1 MALVTDPV
9 TVTGYD
15 DELYAYAPLPERV
28 PLRWPGGATVAF
40 YPVVV
45 VEYFEEEPPPVTVVA
60 GDVYGGLGP
69 GGVMRHPQV
78 TRVGNRD
85 YGHRA
90 GFFRLMESLEELSV
104 RPVIAIDA
112 MSAEA
117 YPAIA
122 AWISA
127 HDVEVIAHGRS
138 VTQAVSARMKQDKE
152 RAYIADSKARVEAA
166 LGVACNGW
174 YGPSGSESGH
184 SLQLL
189 AEAGFAYCLDWPNDE
204 QPYYFGTTPALLS
217 LPPLLDLSDNQAI
230 HARGL
235 YNSRYA
241 SSLVKAAERLAADG
255 AASGRLLSF
264 TLTPFTSG
272 QPARSLYV
280 KQALRA
286 ITALDGVWVTTP
298 SAVAAVLAGSGLP
311 AAGPA

>member
-1 MALVTDPV
+1 MALVTDPI
-9 TVTGYD
+9 TATGYD
-15 DELYAYAPLPERV
+15 DELYPQVPLPERA
-28 PLRWPGGATVAF
+28 PLRWPSGAAVAF

-45 VEYFEEEPPPVTVVA
+45 VEHFEEEPPPVTVVA

-85 YGHRA
+85 YGHRV
-90 GFFRLMESLEELSV
+90 GFFRLMDVLEELSV

-122 AWISA
+122 AWIRD
-127 HDVEVIAHGRS
+127 HDTEVIAHGRS
-138 VTQAVSARMKQDKE
+138 VTQAVSARMKPDKE
-152 RAYIADSKARVEAA
+152 RAYIADSKARIEAA
-166 LGVACNGW
+166 LKVACAGW

-189 AEAGFAYCLDWPNDE
+189 AEAGFTYCLDWPNDE

-217 LPPLLDLSDNQAI
+217 LPPLFDLADNQAI

-235 YNSRYA
+235 CNRRYA

-255 AASGRLLSF
+255 AVSGRLLSF

-298 SAVAAVLAGSGLP
+298 SAVAAAMP
-311 AAGPA
+311 AAGDA

>member
-1 MALVTDPV
+1 MALVTDPI

-15 DELYAYAPLPERV
+15 DELYAYAPLPGRV
-28 PLRWPGGATVAF
+28 PLRWPGGAALAF
-40 YPVVV
+40 YPVVI

-69 GGVMRHPQV
+69 GGAMRHPQV
-78 TRVGNRD
+78 TRVGARD
-85 YGHRA
+85 YGHRV
-90 GFFRLMESLEELSV
+90 GFFRLMTMLEELGI

-122 AWISA
+122 TWIKS
-127 HDVEVIAHGRS
+127 HDAEVIAHGRS
-138 VTQAVSARMKQDKE
+138 VTQAVSARMKPDKE
-152 RAYIADSKARVEAA
+152 RAYITDSKTRIEAA
-166 LGVACNGW
+166 LGVTANGW
-174 YGPSGSESGH
+174 YAPSGSESGH

-189 AEAGFAYCLDWPNDE
+189 AEAGFSYCLDWPNDE
-204 QPYYFGTTPALLS
+204 QPYYFATTPPLLS

-241 SSLVKAAERLAADG
+241 RSLVKAAEQLAADG
-255 AASGRLLSF
+255 ATAGRLLSF

-272 QPARSLYV
+272 QPARSHYV
-280 KQALRA
+280 KQALAA

-298 SAVAAVLAGSGLP
+298 AGVATAFARTAMPETV
-311 AAGPA
+311 